1 MMTDLTSEF
10 FGSFPA
16 LSACRH
22 DIEAA
27 FAVLHKA
34 VQGGNKLLV
43 CGNGGSAADSE
54 HIVGELMKGFHDQR
68 PLPAEERQR
77 FQDLFPQDG
86 AELAASLQGAV
97 PAISLVSMTALITAI
112 ANDVDADY
120 AFAQQVFGLGQDGD
134 VLVAISTS
142 GNSANVIHAA
152 KVAKVRD
159 MTVIALTGEG
169 GGKLRAFADVC
180 IRVPAGRVDQV
191 QELHLP
197 VYHYLCARLEEAFFG
212 GPAAVLLSID
222 VGDHEN
228 RLVTR
233 AFPSPPACVVFD
245 FDGVFTDNKVYVDQN
260 GTESVVCDR
269 RDGLGVE
276 MLRRAG
282 VPMMILSKERNPV
295 IAARGAKLK
304 IDVEAGCDDKAAF
317 LKTFLEDKEIE
328 PARVIYM
335 GNDLNDVEAMAF
347 VGYAAAPGDAHPV
360 AKSAADVVF
369 PETGGNGAV
378 RALCEMILAP

>member
-1 MMTDLTSEF
+1 M
-10 FGSFPA
+10 
-16 LSACRH
+16 
-22 DIEAA
+22 AA
-27 FAVLHKA
+27 
-34 VQGGNKLLV
+34 
-43 CGNGGSAADSE
+43 
-54 HIVGELMKGFHDQR
+54 
-68 PLPAEERQR
+68 ER
-77 FQDLFPQDG
+77 
-86 AELAASLQGAV
+86 LQGAV

-120 AFAQQVFGLGQDGD
+120 AFAQQVFGLGQDGG

-142 GNSANVIHAA
+142 GNSANVIRPA

-159 MTVIALTGEG
+159 MTVIALTGAVG
-169 GGKLRAFADVC
+169 NCGRLPMSVC
-180 IRVPAGRVDQV
+180 VPAGRVDQV
-191 QELHLP
+191 QNFTC
-197 VYHYLCARLEEAFFG
+197 LCTITSAPGWKKRSLAGRQRFCY
-212 GPAAVLLSID
+212 PID

-228 RLVTR
+228 RLVAR
-233 AFPSPPACVVFD
+233 AFPSPPAYVVFD

-276 MLRRAG
+276 MLRRAACR
-282 VPMMILSKERNPV
+282 MMILSRPV
-295 IAARGAKLK
+295 TLLSPRSAKLK

-317 LKTFLEDKEIE
+317 LKTFLEAEIE
-328 PARVIYM
+328 PRVIYM

-369 PETGGNGAV
+369 PKPEETGRKGP
-378 RALCEMILAP
+378 M